1 MGHFRDQ
8 MEQAML
14 VRGFSP
20 VTRYTYSYWMRRFV
34 AFFKRSP
41 LELGLAEISTFQHAL
56 AADDVSFSAF
66 NQCVAAIRFF
76 YGKVL
81 RLSWDIRQIPY
92 QKRIQRV
99 PQVLS
104 VQEMFALLDAASD
117 SLLDHAV
124 LATAYAG
131 GLRLGEVRRLKVSDI
146 DSQRGVIRIEQ
157 SKGGKDRYV
166 MLSDTLLTLLRKHY
180 SASRPKVYLFENP
193 RTGKVFDD
201 STFQHAFHRARV
213 KAGITKKVTFHS
225 MRHSFATHLLESGT
239 DVRRIQFLLGH
250 TSLKTTQ
257 IYTHVAANY
266 LTTTKSPLDSL
277 PRPTRPDDAAP
288 TAPQPSTTR

>member
-1 MGHFRDQ
+1 MV
-8 MEQAML
+8 

-20 VTRYTYSYWMRRFV
+20 VTRYTYAYWMRRFV
-34 AFFKRSP
+34 KFFRRP
-41 LELGLAEISTFQHAL
+41 PIDLGLEEINAFQHAL
-56 AADDVSFSAF
+56 AKDDVSFSAF
-66 NQCVAAIRFF
+66 NQCVAALRFF
-76 YGKVL
+76 YGTVLKV
-81 RLSWDIRQIPY
+81 SFDIHQIPY
-92 QKRIQRV
+92 QKRIRRV

-104 VQEMFALLDAASD
+104 GDEMARLLDAASNS
-117 SLLDHAV
+117 SLLDHAM

-146 DSQRGVIRIEQ
+146 DGQRGVIRIEK

-166 MLSDTLLTLLRKHY
+166 MLSDTLRVILRKHY
-180 SASRPKVYLFENP
+180 VACRPKVYLFENP
-193 RTGKVFDD
+193 RTGATFDD

-225 MRHSFATHLLESGT
+225 MRHSFATHLMEGGT

-257 IYTHVAANY
+257 IYTHVATNY

-277 PRPTRPDDAAP
+277 PRPARPDDVPP
-288 TAPQPSTTR
+288 TTPQPPPTR

>member
-8 MEQAML
+8 MEQAMV

-20 VTRYTYSYWMRRFV
+20 VTRYTYAYWMRRFV
-34 AFFKRSP
+34 AFFKRP
-41 LELGLAEISTFQHAL
+41 PIDLGLDEITTFQYAL
-56 AADDVSFSAF
+56 AKENVSFSAF
-66 NQCVAAIRFF
+66 NQCVAALRFF

-81 RLSWDIRQIPY
+81 KLSWDIHQITY
-92 QKRIQRV
+92 QKRIRRV

-104 VQEMFALLDAASD
+104 GEDVVRLLDAASS
-117 SLLDHAV
+117 SLLEHAMI
-124 LATAYAG
+124 ATAYAG

-146 DSQRGVIRIEQ
+146 DGPRGVILIEK

-166 MLSDTLLTLLRKHY
+166 MLSDTLRVILRKHY
-180 SASRPKVYLFENP
+180 AASRPKVYLFENP

-213 KAGITKKVTFHS
+213 KAGITKRVTFHS
-225 MRHSFATHLLESGT
+225 LRHSFATHLMEGGT
-239 DVRRIQFLLGH
+239 DVRRIQVLLGH
-250 TSLKTTQ
+250 TSVKTTQ
-257 IYTHVAANY
+257 IYTHVATNY

-277 PRPTRPDDAAP
+277 AGLTSPKDTPPPTTKSPTR
-288 TAPQPSTTR
+288 